1 MRKKALIVTVISV
14 LAVIACAVTLFAC
27 KPTEYTVTFELGG
40 GEMQVQSLTVEKGEA
55 VDLSAYTPTRQGYVF
70 TGWTDESGN
79 AVTLTVVNSDVTV
92 TAGWQAAQNT
102 VTYYVNGE
110 EYLVTSG
117 EVRI

>member
-40 GEMQVQSLTVEKGEA
+40 GEMQVHSLTVEKGEA

-79 AVTLTVVNSDVTV
+79 AVTLTVPAVLKDRI
-92 TAGWQAAQNT
+92 AGWC
-102 VTYYVNGE
+102 G
-110 EYLVTSG
+110 
-117 EVRI
+117 R